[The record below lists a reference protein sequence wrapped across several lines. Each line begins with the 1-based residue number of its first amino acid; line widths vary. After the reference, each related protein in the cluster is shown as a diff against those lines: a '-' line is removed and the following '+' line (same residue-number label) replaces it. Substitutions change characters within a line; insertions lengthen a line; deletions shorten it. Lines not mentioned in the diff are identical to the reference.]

1 MANLQSIF
9 PKAVN
14 VVGENR
20 DPIQSLWRNVL
31 IVALEDALGKGF
43 KSYGMSYKNYDD
55 SARRWFTDPNADFK
69 AVCMFAGFDHEY
81 IRMKATN
88 ILERNKM
95 AELRDEHFEV
105 ISSNRARV
113 YEKQKKTTNIIKTL
127 LKRYTKK
134 QLIEMIEKESKNV

>member
-14 VVGENR
+14 VVGENK

-43 KSYGMSYKNYDD
+43 KTYGKSSYNYTD
-55 SARRWFTDPNADFK
+55 SARGWFTEPNADFK
-69 AVCMFAGFDHEY
+69 AVCTFAGFDHEY

-88 ILERNKM
+88 YFRKEQNG
-95 AELRDEHFEV
+95 
-105 ISSNRARV
+105 RV
-113 YEKQKKTTNIIKTL
+113 
-127 LKRYTKK
+127 KR
-134 QLIEMIEKESKNV
+134 